1 MSFELR
7 PYQVNSI
14 ESLREGFRQQHKR
27 QVLAASTGAG
37 KSLMALHLIQ
47 QVAEKGK
54 RAIFLCDR
62 RVLVEQ
68 FSKHLDAH
76 GINHGVLMASHWRWR
91 PYEQVQIASIQTL
104 EKMDSWPTADLIIVD
119 EVHCVLRQSLKNILT
134 NHPNLNVV
142 GLTATPFNPELQN
155 YFTSVTN
162 VVTME
167 ELVDDGFLTPFRV
180 FGATQIDTTGV
191 KVSMGEWQKDELEK
205 RGLKVVGD
213 VVADYIKIYTEVWG
227 KPKPTI
233 VFSSGV
239 SHGTELVNK
248 FAEHG
253 LNFVQISY
261 KDSDEYKYEV
271 LAEFA
276 KPDTDILG
284 LVSSEIL
291 TRGFDSPK
299 VEHVVLARPL
309 RKSFS
314 MHVQMCLDS
323 ETEILTKSGWKRHD
337 SINNIDAVAAF
348 NMENNE
354 IIYEIPS
361 QIVRRNI
368 EDGELMASVSSPHL
382 DIRVT
387 DGHDMVWGTR
397 DAAKNGKWKKSTAGE
412 LFNSRSDHY
421 AIPVSGLHNF
431 NGIDLTDA
439 EIRFIGLFITDGGL
453 SKKARQVMIS
463 QSAGQPQSH
472 HTYIIDSLN
481 GSGLRF
487 SINIIKRKGDFS
499 HYPDLVRY
507 VISKGLP
514 IKEEQKHLKGWEH
527 LEKYLDKN
535 ISHLLDDMNIRQFS
549 IFLEAINMGDGAKF
563 RCPSINW
570 IPKTMS
576 ITTGDN
582 LIMANRLQ
590 EMCVVRGYRCNI
602 KAVNFPNH
610 ANRKTLY
617 MTYICKKSH
626 ACIGGWKGE
635 KGRVRMLLSKPKNDE
650 LVWCVTT
657 SVGNIVTRR
666 NGKVAIVGN
675 CGRGARPHPEKKFCV
690 IQCNTGNW
698 LRFEDDWDELYHN
711 GVKTLESDADK
722 KTRKEPTEKEKTAS
736 KCPRC
741 KQIWPTLRTDIC
753 PTCGFKRERKSTVEA
768 VAGEMVELTDNKI
781 EKYPSEYKKRIYHE
795 LLGYAETKVTKEGKP
810 YSPHWAYHKYIEI
823 FKVAPPWN
831 KEAIPPTKD
840 TINWLTHLFLKKSKR
855 R

>member
-1 MSFELR
+1 MSFKLR
-7 PYQVNSI
+7 PYQINSI

-37 KSLMALHLIQ
+37 KSLMALHLIK
-47 QVAEKGK
+47 QVVEKGK

-119 EVHCVLRQSLKNILT
+119 EIHCVLRKSLKNILT

-142 GLTATPFNPELQN
+142 GLTATPFNSELQD

-167 ELVDDGFLTPFRV
+167 ELVDDGFLVPFRV

-314 MHVQMCLDS
+314 MHVQM
-323 ETEILTKSGWKRHD
+323 I
-337 SINNIDAVAAF
+337 
-348 NMENNE
+348 
-354 IIYEIPS
+354 
-361 QIVRRNI
+361 
-368 EDGELMASVSSPHL
+368 
-382 DIRVT
+382 
-387 DGHDMVWGTR
+387 
-397 DAAKNGKWKKSTAGE
+397 
-412 LFNSRSDHY
+412 
-421 AIPVSGLHNF
+421 
-431 NGIDLTDA
+431 
-439 EIRFIGLFITDGGL
+439 
-453 SKKARQVMIS
+453 
-463 QSAGQPQSH
+463 
-472 HTYIIDSLN
+472 
-481 GSGLRF
+481 
-487 SINIIKRKGDFS
+487 
-499 HYPDLVRY
+499 
-507 VISKGLP
+507 
-514 IKEEQKHLKGWEH
+514 
-527 LEKYLDKN
+527 
-535 ISHLLDDMNIRQFS
+535 
-549 IFLEAINMGDGAKF
+549 
-563 RCPSINW
+563 
-570 IPKTMS
+570 
-576 ITTGDN
+576 
-582 LIMANRLQ
+582 
-590 EMCVVRGYRCNI
+590 
-602 KAVNFPNH
+602 
-610 ANRKTLY
+610 
-617 MTYICKKSH
+617 
-626 ACIGGWKGE
+626 
-635 KGRVRMLLSKPKNDE
+635 
-650 LVWCVTT
+650 
-657 SVGNIVTRR
+657 
-666 NGKVAIVGN
+666 
-675 CGRGARPHPEKKFCV
+675 GRGARPHPEKKFAI
-690 IQCNTGNW
+690 IQDNAGNW
-698 LRFEDDWDELYHN
+698 LRFKDDWDELYHN

-741 KQIWPTLRTDIC
+741 HQIWPTLRTDIC

-768 VAGEMVELTDNKI
+768 VAGEMIELTDGVSK
-781 EKYPSEYKKRIYHE
+781 EKYTREYKDNFYAE
-795 LLGYAETKVTKEGKP
+795 LLGYAVEKGHNLGSAYYRYKEKFGVGPAGKKP
-810 YSPHWAYHKYIEI
+810 EPKKPGLEVKNWIVHQ
-823 FKVAPPWN
+823 
-831 KEAIPPTKD
+831 AIKR
-840 TINWLTHLFLKKSKR
+840 SKQNR
-855 R
+855 

>member
-1 MSFELR
+1 MSFKLR
-7 PYQVNSI
+7 PYQINSI

-47 QVAEKGK
+47 QVVEKGK

-76 GINHGVLMASHWRWR
+76 GINHGILMSSHWRWR

-119 EVHCVLRQSLKNILT
+119 EIHCVLRKSLKNILT

-142 GLTATPFNPELQN
+142 GLTATPFNSELQD

-167 ELVDDGFLTPFRV
+167 ELVDDGFLVPFRV

-205 RGLKVVGD
+205 RGLKIVGD

-314 MHVQMCLDS
+314 IHVQM
-323 ETEILTKSGWKRHD
+323 
-337 SINNIDAVAAF
+337 V
-348 NMENNE
+348 
-354 IIYEIPS
+354 
-361 QIVRRNI
+361 
-368 EDGELMASVSSPHL
+368 
-382 DIRVT
+382 
-387 DGHDMVWGTR
+387 
-397 DAAKNGKWKKSTAGE
+397 
-412 LFNSRSDHY
+412 
-421 AIPVSGLHNF
+421 
-431 NGIDLTDA
+431 
-439 EIRFIGLFITDGGL
+439 
-453 SKKARQVMIS
+453 
-463 QSAGQPQSH
+463 
-472 HTYIIDSLN
+472 
-481 GSGLRF
+481 
-487 SINIIKRKGDFS
+487 
-499 HYPDLVRY
+499 
-507 VISKGLP
+507 
-514 IKEEQKHLKGWEH
+514 
-527 LEKYLDKN
+527 
-535 ISHLLDDMNIRQFS
+535 
-549 IFLEAINMGDGAKF
+549 
-563 RCPSINW
+563 
-570 IPKTMS
+570 
-576 ITTGDN
+576 
-582 LIMANRLQ
+582 
-590 EMCVVRGYRCNI
+590 
-602 KAVNFPNH
+602 
-610 ANRKTLY
+610 
-617 MTYICKKSH
+617 
-626 ACIGGWKGE
+626 
-635 KGRVRMLLSKPKNDE
+635 
-650 LVWCVTT
+650 
-657 SVGNIVTRR
+657 
-666 NGKVAIVGN
+666 
-675 CGRGARPHPEKKFCV
+675 GRGSRPHPEKKFCV

-698 LRFEDDWDELYHN
+698 LRFKDDWDELYHN

-741 KQIWPTLRTDIC
+741 HQIWPTLKTDIC
-753 PTCGFKRERKSTVEA
+753 PTCGFKRERKSTVEV
-768 VAGEMVELTDNKI
+768 VAGEMVELTGNVSK
-781 EKYPSEYKKRIYHE
+781 EKFSKEVKQEWYSQ
-795 LLGYAETKVTKEGKP
+795 LLGYAKDKGYKEG
-810 YSPHWAYHKYIEI
+810 YAYHAFKDKFKI
-823 FKVAPPWN
+823 FPHQSLAKIPAPMTAEVRN
-831 KEAIPPTKD
+831 FITYMAI
-840 TINWLTHLFLKKSKR
+840 KKSKQKR
-855 R
+855 